1 MSLVSHDP
9 SEIIQICW
17 FGAQETF
24 ILSSTLTVVL
34 LNVYLFKIQIE
45 FKNNIWINIK
55 VFTVILC
62 INKFKMII
70 KKLHICFEFMLL

>member
-24 ILSSTLTVVL
+24 ILSSMLKTVVL

-45 FKNNIWINIK
+45 LKI
-55 VFTVILC
+55 T
-62 INKFKMII
+62 
-70 KKLHICFEFMLL
+70 FELI